1 MKYRSGS
8 RKLAQRK
15 NIVIVDDHPL
25 FREGLKSII
34 GRNTAYSVVGEAK
47 NGREGLRIALKLKP
61 DLVLIDISLPDKSG
75 IQLTREIRDQ
85 LPETRVLIISMHSK
99 IDYIAEAFQAGATGY
114 VVKESASNGLLKALE
129 AVIGGD
135 YFLDSSLSH
144 AVVESLLNIPIK
156 EARIRDDEYGSLT
169 PREQEIMRL
178 LAEGLSAK
186 EIAAKLFISPKTV
199 ENHRSNIMNK
209 LGLHSAIELIRYA
222 ARLGL
227 IDVDLWKE

>member
-1 MKYRSGS
+1 MD
-8 RKLAQRK
+8 QRK
-15 NIVIVDDHPL
+15 SIVIVDDHPL

-34 GRNTAYSVVGEAK
+34 SRNTAYSVVGEAK
-47 NGREGLRIALKLKP
+47 NGREGLQIALKLKP

-75 IQLTREIRDQ
+75 IQLTREIRNQ
-85 LPETRVLIISMHSK
+85 LPDTRVLIISMHSK

-114 VVKESASNGLLKALE
+114 VVKESASNGLLKGLE
-129 AVIGGD
+129 TVIRGD

-144 AVVESLLNIPIK
+144 AVVESLLDLPIK
-156 EARIRDDEYGSLT
+156 EARIKDDEYGSLT

-178 LAEGLSAK
+178 LAEGLSVK
-186 EIAAKLFISPKTV
+186 EIAAKLYISPKTV

-209 LGLHSAIELIRYA
+209 LGLHNAIELIRYA